1 MANER
6 LFGPK
11 TRIGLASVFHFEDW
25 KVPTAAEMNANPT
38 NSLTGSKWDLS
49 CALDLE
55 STTYDL
61 GDSDTD
67 DELSFCQWAGAEEA
81 TDFNPEIV
89 FTQFLSKT
97 RYLVSNP
104 ATRDQANTAFA
115 LLFSRGVEYYAWM
128 SWGKEPGELFEA
140 GDHICLVR
148 VITDYEVPDV
158 STGSNAKLT
167 ATFGFR
173 TEILWNSEITA

>member
-11 TRIGLASVFHFEDW
+11 TRIGLASVFHFADW
-25 KVPTAAEMNANPT
+25 QNPTAAELNANAT
-38 NSLTGSKWDLS
+38 NDLTGSKWDLS
-49 CALDLE
+49 CALDLDN
-55 STTYDL
+55 TTFDL

-81 TDFNPEIV
+81 TDYNPEITYTA
-89 FTQFLSKT
+89 FMSKK
-97 RYLVSNP
+97 RYIVSNP
-104 ATRDQANTAFA
+104 ASRDQANTAFA
-115 LLFSRGVEYYAWM
+115 LLMGRGVEYYAWM
-128 SWGKEPGELFEA
+128 SRGKEPGEAFA
-140 GDHICLVR
+140 VGDRVSLVR
-148 VITDYEVPDV
+148 IVTDYGVPDV

-173 TEILWNSEITA
+173 SEILWNHKITA